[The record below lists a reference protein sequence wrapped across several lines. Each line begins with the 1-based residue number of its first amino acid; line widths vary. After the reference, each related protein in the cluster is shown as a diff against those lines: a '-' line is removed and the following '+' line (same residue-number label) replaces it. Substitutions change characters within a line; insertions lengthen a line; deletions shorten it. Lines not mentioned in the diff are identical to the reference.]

1 MAGFHHYKDKIVT
14 LLPNKKVNNQKED
27 KEQKDS
33 MHKQLHRHRILIF
46 YRFMIVLSI
55 IVATAVISYVKW
67 KNKVYT
73 DYEVVYSVPWTRTE
87 SMTSIQ
93 LENTIFSYTKDGM
106 SCTDSKGNVLW
117 NVTYEMQNPIVRT
130 CKNVVAVGDYNG
142 RKIYL
147 CNTSKA
153 LGQIDTTIPIR
164 DFCVSADGV
173 VAAVLDDS
181 TVTAIYLYDM
191 NGKQLAYFK
200 TTMSKSGYPL
210 ALDISD
216 NSEMVALSYLQANNG
231 TVSSSVA
238 FYNFSSVGQNY
249 TDNLVGGYGYADAI
263 VPFVSF
269 MNDETVFAVAD
280 NRLML
285 YEGNQTPVNVAD
297 VLISEEIQ
305 GIYYNENYIGLVF
318 YNTQGGTQ
326 YRLDIYDS
334 KGKKVNEIA
343 YDMEYTNIQLEKEC
357 IIISNDATCEIYNW
371 NGKRKYQGDFKER
384 VYSIIPTSTT
394 TKFTVVTEDA
404 IQTVELR

>member
-1 MAGFHHYKDKIVT
+1 MVDFNQYKEKIAS
-14 LLPNKKVNNQKED
+14 LMPEKKAKGEKKD
-27 KEQKDS
+27 KEQDS
-33 MHKQLHRHRILIF
+33 MKKQLQRHRMLIF
-46 YRFMIVLSI
+46 YRIVIILSI
-55 IVATAVISYVKW
+55 IVAAAVISYVKW
-67 KNKVYT
+67 KNKIYS
-73 DYEVVYSVPWTRTE
+73 DYEVIYSVPWTRTE
-87 SMTSIQ
+87 NMTSIQ
-93 LENTIFSYTKDGM
+93 LDNTLFSYTKDGM

-130 CKNVVAVGDYNG
+130 CKDVVAVGDYNG

-147 CNTSKA
+147 CNTTKS

-164 DFCVSADGV
+164 DFCVSKDGV

-210 ALDISD
+210 AVDISD
-216 NSEMVALSYLQANNG
+216 NSEMVALSYLQASGG
-231 TVSSSVA
+231 TVSSNVA

-263 VPFVSF
+263 VPYVAF

-285 YEGNQTPVNVAD
+285 YEGNQTPVNIAD
-297 VLISEEIQ
+297 VLIPEEIQ
-305 GIYYNENYIGLVF
+305 AIYYNDSYIGLVF
-318 YNTQGGTQ
+318 FNTQEDSQ
-326 YRLDIYDS
+326 YRLELYDT
-334 KGKKVNEIA
+334 KGRKVHTIE
-343 YDMEYTNIQLEKEC
+343 YDMDYTNIQLEKEC
-357 IIISNDATCEIYNW
+357 IIISNDISCEIYNW
-371 NGKRKYQGDFKER
+371 SGNRKFQGDFKER
-384 VYSIIPTSTT
+384 VYAIIPTTT
-394 TKFTVVTEDA
+394 STKFTVVTENA